1 MSMLHAALP
10 RLPQAQQCVSVLL
23 LMDNLSNTVK
33 AFVEKLATNN
43 WVNLLIALVCLAT
56 GVSDVMATAADVSQ
70 GGFTLRAG
78 HGLATLG
85 AWQAIQAVGAILSS
99 LDYASKAADR

>member
-1 MSMLHAALP
+1 MLHVALT
-10 RLPQAQQCVSVLL
+10 RLPQTQQCVSVFL
-23 LMDNLSNTVK
+23 LMDELSHQVK

-70 GGFTLRAG
+70 GGYTLRAG

-85 AWQAIQAVGAILSS
+85 AWQAIQAVGAMLSS
-99 LDYASKAADR
+99 LDYASKAVDR

>member
-1 MSMLHAALP
+1 MLHVAFT
-10 RLPQAQQCVSVLL
+10 RLPQTQRCVSVFL
-23 LMDNLSNTVK
+23 LMDELRHQVK

-43 WVNLLIALVCLAT
+43 WVNLLIALVCLAI

-85 AWQAIQAVGAILSS
+85 AWQAIQAVGAMLSS
-99 LDYASKAADR
+99 LDYASKAVDR

>member
-1 MSMLHAALP
+1 MLHVALT
-10 RLPQAQQCVSVLL
+10 RLPQTQQCVSVFL
-23 LMDNLSNTVK
+23 LMDELSHHVK

-85 AWQAIQAVGAILSS
+85 AWQAIQAVGAMLSS
-99 LDYASKAADR
+99 LDYASKAVDR